1 MDDETDLLVLAAS
14 AWTELMEYRYCFT
27 YGYRKQLYEICLSFS
42 VQDFPHLAGFQYL
55 KDIQLPKF
63 NPPKTVEMILSGKI
77 KLDTVKKSSQ
87 FDNLVKPR
95 LLALVRL
102 KDTLE
107 NNFGLYSF
115 TPRFYPFTTTIIAFF
130 KNKANSRRNGT
141 SLSSQKAKLSEK
153 HIVSHLEEHPASSP

>member
-1 MDDETDLLVLAAS
+1 MGGETDLLVLAAS
-14 AWTELMEYRYCFT
+14 TWTELMEYRYSFT
-27 YGYRKQLYEICLSFS
+27 YGYQKQLYKICLSFS

-77 KLDTVKKSSQ
+77 KFDTVKKSSQ

-107 NNFGLYSF
+107 NNFGMSF
-115 TPRFYPFTTTIIAFF
+115 LPVR
-130 KNKANSRRNGT
+130 
-141 SLSSQKAKLSEK
+141 L
-153 HIVSHLEEHPASSP
+153 